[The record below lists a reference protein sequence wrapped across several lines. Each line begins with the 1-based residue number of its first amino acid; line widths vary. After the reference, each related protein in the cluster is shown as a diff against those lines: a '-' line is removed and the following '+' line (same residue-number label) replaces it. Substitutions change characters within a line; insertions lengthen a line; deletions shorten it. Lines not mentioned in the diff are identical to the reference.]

1 MKLPCERK
9 YYFKIFQYKFKHFI
23 VNIVECAYS
32 TLTDSNSG
40 VEGIR
45 SEGVYPRLPDAVKLT
60 EVEVELGTGRL
71 EAWLVWTIKWP

>member
-1 MKLPCERK
+1 MKLPCEQK
-9 YYFKIFQYKFKHFI
+9 LSLSTLLWIYL
-23 VNIVECAYS
+23 VECAYS